1 MIKFETI
8 TAFIGAFVSTL
19 TIFTFFQNRI
29 ATNERRTTILEEK
42 EKQFDKE
49 IGEVKKRLDDHDRQ
63 NEVLIRLTAEI
74 ASLSGKVEKIDNKL
88 EELS

>member
-49 IGEVKKRLDDHDRQ
+49 ICEVKKRLDDHDRQ

>member
-19 TIFTFFQNRI
+19 AIFTFFQNRI

>member
-8 TAFIGAFVSTL
+8 TAIAGAFVSAL
-19 TIFTFFQNRI
+19 TIFTFFQSRI
-29 ATNERRTTILEEK
+29 TTNERRTTILEEK
-42 EKQFDKE
+42 GKQFDKE
-49 IGEVKKRLDDHDRQ
+49 IIEIKKRLDNHDRQ

-74 ASLSGKVEKIDNKL
+74 ANLSDKVEKIDNKL